1 MARMTLRP
9 TPAYGDG
16 AIPPRMDRM
25 VGMLSDNRRTT
36 AAVSTGKL
44 DTPDKT
50 KTPAARAAASNFTI
64 PATKSDPSAK
74 SM

>member
-1 MARMTLRP
+1 
-9 TPAYGDG
+9 
-16 AIPPRMDRM
+16 MDRM